1 MPVVLVV
8 VIAMAWIVILG
19 PSFLKRRSQGG
30 GGINSI
36 THFHRQLRVLE
47 QSGATPIM
55 APAYRLHAVGGDGDT
70 RRGPGYPEVSAVP
83 VLTVVGAK
91 ELPRPALAFL
101 GAAPSDAATGRD
113 LREDHTSAAGF
124 GPAPS
129 EEEWAPGTPARPHN
143 AQARAH
149 DSASRQLARRR
160 RRDTLGVLAAVFAGS
175 LLIGGITGAPM
186 MWALCALAGAA
197 LVAYVALLVH
207 LRRMAEEREHK
218 LHYLRPDARGG
229 PGTGRVTGS
238 PYMSGRYAHP
248 SNQAVVAR

>member
-1 MPVVLVV
+1 MPVILVV
-8 VIAMAWIVILG
+8 VIAVAWVVILG
-19 PSFLKRRSQGG
+19 PNLLKRRSHG

-36 THFHRQLRVLE
+36 SHFHRQLRVLE
-47 QSGATPIM
+47 HSGPTPIV
-55 APAYRLHAVGGDGDT
+55 APAYRLHAIGGNGDA
-70 RRGPGYPEVSAVP
+70 RRGPGSLELSAAP

-101 GAAPSDAATGRD
+101 GADPPDAPARQD
-113 LREDHTSAAGF
+113 LREDRTSAAGF
-124 GPAPS
+124 EPVPTD
-129 EEEWAPGTPARPHN
+129 EERAPGTPARAHDVHP
-143 AQARAH
+143 RAH

-160 RRDTLGVLAAVFAGS
+160 RRDTLGVLAAVFVGS
-175 LLIGGITGAPM
+175 TLIGGVTEAPM
-186 MWALCALAGAA
+186 MWALCALSGAA
-197 LVAYVALLVH
+197 LVAYVVLLVH

-218 LHYLRPDARGG
+218 LHYLRPDVQGG